1 MYINDKTRIKEVS
14 MDLDITYHGTFRRFS
29 DKKPSII
36 IIEESELDTEQYLMK
51 KRKRCCFLPWFRKK
65 SDEYHSL

>member
-1 MYINDKTRIKEVS
+1 
-14 MDLDITYHGTFRRFS
+14 MDLDLTYHGTYCHFS
-29 DKKPSII
+29 DKKPYI
-36 IIEESELDTEQYLMK
+36 IIEESELDTEQLLMK